1 MTVERRRRLAATRET
16 SFPELKSYFKVSEC
30 WVHLKVPGQIAE
42 VSQINIK
49 WYPLND
55 SAQFASFSI
64 MGKSINDVCNISGS
78 LDSLQQDRFISA
90 VCWGFRQVC
99 LLMLANTAIWCP
111 FCPHWVHGNTSYHSC
126 EPFLLAQILR
136 SIFMQPSLPLAPPH
150 CRLSLWIP
158 PDDLFTLLRSSP
170 LATVW
175 SVSLHFHL
183 QIATPNAE
191 RAPSLTVPP
200 FISTLDRNKL
210 GCEK

>member
-136 SIFMQPSLPLAPPH
+136 SIFMQPSLPLAPPPLQTFFMDSPWRSVHFTALLSPCH
-150 CRLSLWIP
+150 CLVRLS
-158 PDDLFTLLRSSP
+158 P
-170 LATVW
+170 LPFANCD
-175 SVSLHFHL
+175 SECRARAISHCPSIHFHPW
-183 QIATPNAE
+183 QE
-191 RAPSLTVPP
+191 
-200 FISTLDRNKL
+200 
-210 GCEK
+210 